1 MAIKGS
7 ASQKTKKLLV
17 KGFYLLS
24 VLVLFTV
31 SIVTFTT
38 MPSQDYSVLMVAG
51 NVGLFIVT
59 VLLTSKF
66 FYSATFSKGLRYKYF
81 SVLGLATL
89 GFSTNS
95 TLIHSLQECGHLI
108 GWYAALIV
116 YLHLLFNYM
125 LVPTT
130 TKGILL
136 GVLISLL
143 SVVVPQ
149 SHILLVLLVFAS
161 LIIYKQNPWKYRLQ
175 AIVPV
180 AISVIIAV
188 LVFQNIPLITS
199 FELQFP
205 LSVSSSTKLLMV
217 FLLCNYFLYITTKP
231 TIKTALY
238 ILSFIVILAICTFI
252 PQLLSYNSHSIIDRM
267 WYTLLLFYPV
277 LLYATVLSF
286 DAKLETAVSFRAL
299 GKDVAIR
306 TTTASIFA
314 IALWYFFIQ

>member
-1 MAIKGS
+1 
-7 ASQKTKKLLV
+7 
-17 KGFYLLS
+17 
-24 VLVLFTV
+24 
-31 SIVTFTT
+31 
-38 MPSQDYSVLMVAG
+38 
-51 NVGLFIVT
+51 
-59 VLLTSKF
+59 
-66 FYSATFSKGLRYKYF
+66 
-81 SVLGLATL
+81 
-89 GFSTNS
+89 
-95 TLIHSLQECGHLI
+95 
-108 GWYAALIV
+108 
-116 YLHLLFNYM
+116 M

-130 TKGILL
+130 TKGVFL

-149 SHILLVLLVFAS
+149 AHILLVLLVLSS
-161 LIIYKQNPWKYRLQ
+161 LTIYKQNPWKYRLQ

-188 LVFQNIPLITS
+188 LVFQNIPLISS
-199 FELQFP
+199 FEVQFP
-205 LSVSSSTKLLMV
+205 FSVSSSTKLLMI

-238 ILSFIVILAICTFI
+238 ILSFIVILAISTLI

-277 LLYATVLSF
+277 LLNATVLSF

-306 TTTASIFA
+306 TTAATIVA
-314 IALWYFFIQ
+314 ILLWFFFIR